1 MRRRPNGNAV
11 WFPGLHRTDHSGTL
25 ARFLSQARGGAP
37 TARAGRRSLAVVT
50 IGTPS
55 AVETLTVLDLFA
67 GAGGLS
73 AGVTSTGG
81 FRSIAAVE
89 MDRAAAAT
97 YKLNHP
103 ETEVFA
109 GPIQEWLDQ
118 YDVPS
123 VDVIVGG
130 PPCQGFST
138 LGKQDAEDERNAL
151 WYEYAKTIVRAQPKW
166 FVVENVAS
174 FMKSEQFGLFRKATS
189 PGGILE
195 DWSFSARVVNA
206 ADYGSF
212 QARKR
217 AILVGYR
224 EDVPAP
230 GWPAPTHVG
239 RHRTVAEAIRGLPEP
254 ETDVWPARTVTVNGD
269 TMPGGLATDEL
280 QIGRPYRQLSL
291 DRFAVIPYGGNRFDL
306 PDDLKA
312 PCWRKHTS
320 GSGDVMGRLHWDRPS
335 VTIRTEFF
343 KPEKG
348 RYLHPESDRVITHRE
363 AAILQGFPPD
373 YVWAGTREQI
383 ARQIGN
389 AVPLELGAAVGRAI
403 LVAHSAESTP
413 GDGLF

>member
-1 MRRRPNGNAV
+1 MTTGTSP
-11 WFPGLHRTDHSGTL
+11 TDE
-25 ARFLSQARGGAP
+25 A
-37 TARAGRRSLAVVT
+37 
-50 IGTPS
+50 
-55 AVETLTVLDLFA
+55 LTVLDLFS

-73 AGVTSTGG
+73 AGVAAPGG
-81 FRSIAAVE
+81 FRSVAAVE

-103 ETEVFA
+103 ATEVFA

-151 WYEYAKTIVRAQPKW
+151 WYEYAKTIVRARPKW
-166 FVVENVAS
+166 FVVENVAT
-174 FMKSEQFGLFRKATS
+174 FMKSEQFGLFERETAS
-189 PGGILE
+189 GGMLE

-217 AILVGYR
+217 AILIGHR
-224 EDVPAP
+224 EDVMSPA
-230 GWPAPTHVG
+230 WPAPTHAG

-254 ETDVWPARTVTVNGD
+254 ETDVWPTRTVVVD
-269 TMPGGLATDEL
+269 DEVMPGGLTTDEL
-280 QIGRPYRQLSL
+280 QIGRRYRQLSL
-291 DRFAVIPYGGNRFDL
+291 DRFAVIPRGGNRFDL

-320 GSGDVMGRLHWDRPS
+320 GSGDVMGRLHWDKPS

-348 RYLHPESDRVITHRE
+348 RYLHPESHRVITHRE
-363 AAILQGFPPD
+363 AAILQGFPAD
-373 YVWAGTREQI
+373 YVWAGTREQV

-403 LVAHSAESTP
+403 LAAHRGEAAVSE
-413 GDGLF
+413 GLF